1 MARPLKEGLDYFSLD
16 CYMDSKIKLI
26 QAEYGLKGFA
36 IVVKLW
42 QMIYREHGYYSEW
55 NDEKALLFAYEECSD
70 CGVKLLNEIVETCFR
85 RDIFSEK
92 LFRKYRILTS
102 SGIQKR
108 YFLAVDRRRKNEVK
122 EEYLLVE
129 FGQKQVNEAKTPVN
143 VSKNS
148 VNADNNTQSKVKES
162 KVNES
167 RVESARTGLQSAPEL
182 YAALCSKYGRTFVDE
197 RVERSKQYKG
207 ANMQTVAKWCEEDFG
222 KKPARK
228 RNGFCNFQERDN
240 DYAEVQKQL
249 FQKSIII
256 KSENEEAN
264 ERFNN
269 F

>member
-108 YFLAVDRRRKNEVK
+108 
-122 EEYLLVE
+122 
-129 FGQKQVNEAKTPVN
+129 
-143 VSKNS
+143 
-148 VNADNNTQSKVKES
+148 
-162 KVNES
+162 
-167 RVESARTGLQSAPEL
+167 
-182 YAALCSKYGRTFVDE
+182 
-197 RVERSKQYKG
+197 
-207 ANMQTVAKWCEEDFG
+207 
-222 KKPARK
+222 
-228 RNGFCNFQERDN
+228 
-240 DYAEVQKQL
+240 
-249 FQKSIII
+249 
-256 KSENEEAN
+256 
-264 ERFNN
+264 
-269 F
+269 

>member
-16 CYMDSKIKLI
+16 CYMDSKMKLI

-92 LFRKYRILTS
+92 LFRKYQILTS

-108 YFLAVDRRRKNEVK
+108 YFLAVDRRRKSEVK
-122 EEYLLVE
+122 EEYLLVK
-129 FGQKQVNEAKTPVN
+129 FDQKQVNEAKTPVN

-148 VNADNNTQSKVKES
+148 VNADNNTQSKGKES
-162 KVNES
+162 K
-167 RVESARTGLQSAPEL
+167 
-182 YAALCSKYGRTFVDE
+182 
-197 RVERSKQYKG
+197 
-207 ANMQTVAKWCEEDFG
+207 
-222 KKPARK
+222 
-228 RNGFCNFQERDN
+228 
-240 DYAEVQKQL
+240 
-249 FQKSIII
+249 
-256 KSENEEAN
+256 
-264 ERFNN
+264 
-269 F
+269 

>member
-108 YFLAVDRRRKNEVK
+108 YFLAVDRRRKNE
-122 EEYLLVE
+122 
-129 FGQKQVNEAKTPVN
+129 
-143 VSKNS
+143 
-148 VNADNNTQSKVKES
+148 S

-256 KSENEEAN
+256 KSENEETN

>member
-16 CYMDSKIKLI
+16 CYMDSKMKLI

-85 RDIFSEK
+85 RDIFFEK
-92 LFRKYRILTS
+92 LFRKYQILTS

-108 YFLAVDRRRKNEVK
+108 YFLAVDRRRKSEVK
-122 EEYLLVE
+122 EEYLLVK
-129 FGQKQVNEAKTPVN
+129 FDQKQVNEAKTPVN

-148 VNADNNTQSKVKES
+148 VNADNNTQSKGKES

-167 RVESARTGLQSAPEL
+167 RVESARTSLQSDTEL
-182 YAALCSKYGRTFVDE
+182 YANLCSQYGRTFVDE

-207 ANMQTVAKWCEEDFG
+207 ANMQTVAKWCEEDFKN
-222 KKPARK
+222 KKQPK
-228 RNGFCNFQERDN
+228 GNG
-240 DYAEVQKQL
+240 
-249 FQKSIII
+249 
-256 KSENEEAN
+256 
-264 ERFNN
+264 FNN
-269 F
+269 FAPREYDWDEVTRDLLAKSAETK